1 VKPALPPS
9 YVNTPVAIAYAGVD
23 DVLIVTMTRLLGL
36 CWSYD
41 YERSPALTP
50 EQLAELTGRP
60 RSTLYRHLKQLREMG
75 WIRVDQVG
83 RRMVIRPL
91 AARALHA
98 EDPTVESREAANE
111 SHADDVLTQ
120 VLAEIGVQNPK
131 RDQLARRDLDPLWV
145 RAWHLWAR
153 HPHRRSL
160 TNPVGCIILK
170 LEGGERPPEE
180 FLRAAE
186 EQLRLRQWTHEQE
199 ELEDE
204 DEQSDDCSEPEPE
217 GVPDEARQIW
227 AECLGELQ
235 LQMTQ
240 ATFDTWLRG
249 SQVVEAGD
257 GRLTIAVR
265 HAYAVDW
272 LQHRLLPSIHPT
284 VARHAGDVEITFVAG
299 A

>member
-1 VKPALPPS
+1 MKPALPPS
-9 YVNTPVAIAYAGVD
+9 YVNTPVTIAYADAD
-23 DVLIVTMTRLLGL
+23 DALIVTMTRLLGL

-75 WIRVDQVG
+75 WIGVDQVG

-91 AARALHA
+91 AARALYA
-98 EDPTVESREAANE
+98 ADPTVESREADNE
-111 SHADDVLTQ
+111 PNADDALTQ

-170 LEGGERPPEE
+170 LEGGERPPDE

-186 EQLRLRQWTHEQE
+186 GQLRLRQWTQEQE

-204 DEQSDDCSEPEPE
+204 DQQADDCPEPEPE
-217 GVPDEARQIW
+217 GVPDEAWQIW

-249 SQVVEAGD
+249 SRVVEAGD

-284 VARHAGDVEITFVAG
+284 GVRHAGDVEITFVAG